1 MLGNIRPLGLG
12 GEPFAVENRRPADV
26 REERQ
31 LHPITLHY
39 GDNTRGSCED
49 SDVLSD
55 LSHKV
60 TASRGLLNVGIF
72 ERSAKGESP
81 LTIRVQRPRTNG
93 IRSTLLPLEQ
103 TAKTIVVR
111 RPYLACELDIL
122 GLFRY

>member
-12 GEPFAVENRRPADV
+12 GEPFAVENRRPADA

-31 LHPITLHY
+31 LHPMISHY

-49 SDVLSD
+49 SDVLSN

-60 TASRGLLNVGIF
+60 MASRSLLNVGIF

-93 IRSTLLPLEQ
+93 IHSTILPLEQ
-103 TAKTIVVR
+103 TAKTIVAR
-111 RPYLACELDIL
+111 GPYLACELDVL